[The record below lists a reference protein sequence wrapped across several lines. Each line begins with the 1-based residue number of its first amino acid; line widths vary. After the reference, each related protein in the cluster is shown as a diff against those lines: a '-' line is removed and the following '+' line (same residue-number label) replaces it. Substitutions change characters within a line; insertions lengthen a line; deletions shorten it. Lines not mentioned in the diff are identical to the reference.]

1 MTWLKKLW
9 DWLVGAAK
17 RLLDAVL
24 DKVLDRAKEVLD
36 QREVAALALEA
47 IKAAAHEGLTGQK
60 AWVAARNKLVVA
72 LREAGIE
79 LGECAVDTTLQLI
92 YDAWKSLGYPEE

>member
-1 MTWLKKLW
+1 M
-9 DWLVGAAK
+9 
-17 RLLDAVL
+17 
-24 DKVLDRAKEVLD
+24 
-36 QREVAALALEA
+36 
-47 IKAAAHEGLTGQK
+47 
-60 AWVAARNKLVVA
+60 AARNKLVVA

>member
-1 MTWLKKLW
+1 MNWLKKLW

-36 QREVAALALEA
+36 QKEVAALALEA
-47 IKAAAHEGLTGQK
+47 IKAAA
-60 AWVAARNKLVVA
+60 
-72 LREAGIE
+72 LRESGIE